1 MTLIYDA
8 HLNRDTH
15 YIVEE
20 MKREIRKAITVGEI
34 PQTIGSFSEL
44 HDYIDANELG
54 GFCIEAIADL
64 YYVPEGLGIDC
75 TMINECQNAIDVWL
89 KAGMPAG

>member
-1 MTLIYDA
+1 MTLILNA
-8 HLNRDTH
+8 HSNRDTH
-15 YIVEE
+15 LIVQE
-20 MKREIRKAITVGEI
+20 MKREIHEDITTGLI
-34 PQTIGSFSEL
+34 PPTVGSFSEL